1 MYINIH
7 GSSCKECCGKKI
19 DPISKVADQETEFQG
34 WFASLHP
41 YALAACSLHQQQE
54 WVHL

>member
-34 WFASLHP
+34 WFASLQP